1 MLNGELLDYVLF
13 HQIPFSKFVEYL
25 NTAKIPMKTSHS
37 DGVYTISISVDIDD
51 EIADSI
57 ETRYDELLDMSRE
70 LLANET
76 PQGKGNFSIA
86 TVVVDL
92 ASGETS
98 NAHIRPDLLYRIM
111 NVIDE
116 NELGEFVRAIAEA
129 VENPDDRSFCQKVRN
144 DDIDFNK
151 EET

>member
-13 HQIPFSKFVEYL
+13 HQIPYSKFVEYL
-25 NTAKIPMKTSHS
+25 NTANIAMNTSHK
-37 DGVYTISISVDIDD
+37 DGVYTISISVDIAD
-51 EIADSI
+51 ELAESI
-57 ETRYDELLDMSRE
+57 EQRYDELLDMSRE
-70 LLANET
+70 LLAAET

-86 TVVVDL
+86 TVIVDL

-98 NAHIRPDLLYRIM
+98 NAHIRPDLLYKIM

-116 NELGEFVRAIAEA
+116 KELGEFVQAITEA
-129 VENPDDRSFCQKVRN
+129 VENPDDRSFCHKVREG
-144 DDIDFNK
+144 DINFNK

>member
-13 HQIPFSKFVEYL
+13 HQIPYSKFVEYL
-25 NTAKIPMKTSHS
+25 NTAKIAMNTSLK
-37 DGVYTISISVDIDD
+37 DGVYTISIPVDISD
-51 EIADSI
+51 ELVNSI
-57 ETRYDELLDMSRE
+57 EERYDELLDMSRE
-70 LLANET
+70 LLAEET

-86 TVVVDL
+86 TMIVGL

-116 NELGEFVRAIAEA
+116 KELGEFVQAIAEA
-129 VENPDDRSFCQKVRN
+129 VENPDNRSYCHKVREGE
-144 DDIDFNK
+144 IDFDK
-151 EET
+151 E